1 MENSRIFI
9 DLFHDIYENTFKIKT
24 NLNKDKV
31 NEILSECY
39 RATLNSKPDYRE
51 FNKKDVYNIQISL
64 DLSKDVFYIY
74 SNTGNR
80 VLTYELIKD
89 SIDNWEILSE
99 EVSVNKKDL
108 EEMILKN
115 KN

>member
-39 RATLNSKPDYRE
+39 RATLNSKPDYGG

-64 DLSKDVFYIY
+64 DLSEDVFHIS

-80 VLTYELIKD
+80 ILTYELIKD
-89 SIDNWEILSE
+89 SINNWEILSE
-99 EVSVNKKDL
+99 EVSVDKKDL
-108 EEMILKN
+108 EEIILKN
-115 KN
+115 RN